1 MEIRIKVH
9 LVANLLKQ
17 TMECLMLPS
26 ISVVIPFY
34 HAEAFFDE
42 TYQSIKQQTI
52 QPQEIIVVNDG
63 CGAKAL
69 DFLSQYD
76 DIKVIDFEENKGV
89 STARNAGAK
98 AATST
103 WIAFLD
109 ADDMWIPT
117 KLEVQLAFLEEHPH
131 FSACHTGVTTFD
143 KTGDLSTFVNKPFD
157 LTIVDLLESMQV
169 TPPSLLITKA
179 ALEAVNYFDQKI
191 RCSEDH
197 ELSIRLVQQGFR
209 IGFINQALTKVRRMD
224 HGNISSN
231 GRTILIGHCQ
241 LLKKHWHAFRQ
252 HKGLTSKYIYKTLM
266 TAGGKSR
273 SLERKIL
280 FTLGKIMTLVN
291 SNLK

>member
-1 MEIRIKVH
+1 M
-9 LVANLLKQ
+9 
-17 TMECLMLPS
+17 TPS

-34 HAEAFFDE
+34 HAEEFFDE

-52 QPQEIIVVNDG
+52 QPKEVIVVNDG

-69 DFLSQYD
+69 EFLSQYD
-76 DIKVIDFEENKGV
+76 DITVIDFEENKGV
-89 STARNAGAK
+89 STARNTGAK

-103 WIAFLD
+103 LIAFLD
-109 ADDMWIPT
+109 ADDMWLPN
-117 KLEVQLAFLEEHPH
+117 KLELQLAFLAEHPH

-143 KTGDLSTFVNKPFD
+143 KTGDLSTFVDKPFD

-179 ALEAVNYFDQKI
+179 SLEAVNYFDQKI

-209 IGFINQALTKVRRMD
+209 IGFINQALTKVRRMG

-241 LLKKHWHAFRQ
+241 LLKKHWHTFRQ
-252 HKGLTSKYIYKTLM
+252 HKGLSSKYIYKTFM
-266 TAGGKSR
+266 TSGGKCSGV
-273 SLERKIL
+273 ERKLL
-280 FTLGKIMTLVN
+280 FGLGKIMTLIYPK
-291 SNLK
+291 LT